1 MSDCVEGF
9 TVWTT
14 IFVHLS
20 ARMETFMLGIT
31 RWHVFKVVAAILCIA
46 GFTWL
51 GMAYLIPAPPSQI
64 TIATSPKGEHYHAL
78 GTHYQGIAAGSELKV
93 ELRETGGA
101 KENLRLLN
109 DPNSGIQ
116 IGFMQGGISNS
127 RLAPELMSLGRIDHQ
142 IFWLF
147 SMGDTLTDLSQLK
160 GKRIGLGAEG
170 SGDRAVCE
178 KILAVA
184 GITYDNTTLQT
195 VDPETVINNL
205 DGGAIDAVFRN
216 FSPESPVL
224 DALLRDSRYH
234 LMNFTEAEAL
244 TRIFP
249 YLVRLVLPRGA
260 IDLQRKL
267 PISDTALIATTN
279 VLMVR
284 KEVHPAIVDLL
295 AQAMSQAH
303 GTPGLFQKAG
313 EFPTETDPEYPMSQG
328 ARDFYKNGPSFLNW
342 YLPFWMT
349 NYAQRI
355 IAVLVAVIAIVV
367 PVFNYAPKV
376 FLWFIHERVRRL
388 YRRLRI
394 VDRVLLSEPDTS
406 EMKALHAEL
415 ESIVRAANIVP
426 MRSSELF
433 FELKSHIDRTRS
445 NLASAEMR
453 KRTARVA

>member
-1 MSDCVEGF
+1 MRF
-9 TVWTT
+9 
-14 IFVHLS
+14 S
-20 ARMETFMLGIT
+20 ATF
-31 RWHVFKVVAAILCIA
+31 
-46 GFTWL
+46 
-51 GMAYLIPAPPSQI
+51 
-64 TIATSPKGEHYHAL
+64 
-78 GTHYQGIAAGSELKV
+78 
-93 ELRETGGA
+93 LR
-101 KENLRLLN
+101 
-109 DPNSGIQ
+109 S
-116 IGFMQGGISNS
+116 
-127 RLAPELMSLGRIDHQ
+127 
-142 IFWLF
+142 
-147 SMGDTLTDLSQLK
+147 
-160 GKRIGLGAEG
+160 
-170 SGDRAVCE
+170 
-178 KILAVA
+178 
-184 GITYDNTTLQT
+184 
-195 VDPETVINNL
+195 
-205 DGGAIDAVFRN
+205 
-216 FSPESPVL
+216 SPVL

-249 YLVRLVLPRGA
+249 YLVRVVLPRGA

-284 KEVHPAIVDLL
+284 KEVHPAIGDLL

-349 NYAQRI
+349 NYAQRV

-406 EMKALHAEL
+406 EMKAIHAEL

-445 NLASAEMR
+445 NLTSAEMR
-453 KRTARVA
+453 NRTARVA

>member
-1 MSDCVEGF
+1 
-9 TVWTT
+9 
-14 IFVHLS
+14 
-20 ARMETFMLGIT
+20 MLGIT
-31 RWHVFKVVAAILCIA
+31 RWHVFKIVAAILCVA
-46 GFTWL
+46 GLTWL

-64 TIATSPKGEHYHAL
+64 TIATSPIGEHYHIL
-78 GTHYQGIAAGSELKV
+78 GTRYQRILSGTDIKV
-93 ELRETGGA
+93 DLRPTDGA

-109 DPNSGIQ
+109 DANSGIH

-127 RLAPELMSLGRIDHQ
+127 RLAPDLISLGRLDHQ

-147 SMGDTLTDLSQLK
+147 YPTGETITDLTQLR

-170 SGDRAVCE
+170 SGDRIVCE

-184 GITYDNTTLQT
+184 GITYDNTTLVT
-195 VDPETVINNL
+195 VPSEHVINNL
-205 DGGAIDAVFRN
+205 DSGGIDASFRT
-216 FSPESPVL
+216 FSPDSPIL
-224 DALLRDSRYH
+224 DALLRGPQYR
-234 LMNFTEAEAL
+234 LMNFSEAEAL

-267 PISDTALIATTN
+267 PIADTTLVATTN
-279 VLMVR
+279 ALMVR
-284 KEVHPAIVDLL
+284 KGVHPAIVDLL
-295 AQAMSQAH
+295 AIAISQAH
-303 GTPGLFQKAG
+303 SSPGLFHKVG
-313 EFPTETDPEYPMSQG
+313 EFPSETDPEYPMSQG

-349 NYAQRI
+349 NYAQRV

-367 PVFNYAPKV
+367 PVFNYVPKL
-376 FLWFIHERVRRL
+376 FLWFIHDRVRRL

-394 VDRVLLSEPDTS
+394 VDSALLAGVGASEL
-406 EMKALHAEL
+406 KALRTEL

-433 FELKSHIDRTRS
+433 FELKSHIDRTRG
-445 NLASAEMR
+445 NFASAEAR
-453 KRTARVA
+453 SRRARVA

>member
-1 MSDCVEGF
+1 
-9 TVWTT
+9 
-14 IFVHLS
+14 
-20 ARMETFMLGIT
+20 METFMLGIT
-31 RWHVFKVVAAILCIA
+31 RWHVFKVLAAILCIA
-46 GFTWL
+46 GLTWL
-51 GMAYLIPAPPSQI
+51 GMAYLIPAPPSHV
-64 TIATSPKGEHYHAL
+64 TIATSPRGEHYHVL
-78 GTHYQGIAAGSELKV
+78 GTRYQGIMQGIMAGSEVRV

-109 DPNSGIQ
+109 DPDSSIQ

-127 RLAPELMSLGRIDHQ
+127 KLAPDLISLGRIDHQ

-147 SMGDTLTDLSQLK
+147 SVGDTLTDLSHLK
-160 GKRIGLGAEG
+160 GKRIGLGVEG

-184 GITYDNTTLQT
+184 GITYDNTTLLP
-195 VDPETVINNL
+195 VAPELVINNL
-205 DGGAIDAVFRN
+205 NGGAIDAVFRN

-234 LMNFTEAEAL
+234 LMDFTEAEAL

-249 YLVRLVLPRGA
+249 YLVRVVLPRGA

-279 VLMVR
+279 VLVVR

-295 AQAMSQAH
+295 AQTMSQTH
-303 GTPGLFQKAG
+303 GTPALFQKAG

-349 NYAQRI
+349 NYAQRV

-367 PVFNYAPKV
+367 PIFNYAPKV
-376 FLWFIHERVRRL
+376 FLWFIHDRVRRL

-394 VDRVLLSEPDTS
+394 VDRILLSEPDTS
-406 EMKALHAEL
+406 EMRTLHIEL
-415 ESIVRAANIVP
+415 ENIARAANIVP
-426 MRSSELF
+426 MRSSDLF
-433 FELKSHIDRTRS
+433 FELKSHIDRTRAS
-445 NLASAEMR
+445 LASAEMR
-453 KRTARVA
+453 NRTARVA

>member
-1 MSDCVEGF
+1 
-9 TVWTT
+9 
-14 IFVHLS
+14 
-20 ARMETFMLGIT
+20 MLGIT
-31 RWHVFKVVAAILCIA
+31 RWFVFKILAAIVCIA
-46 GFTWL
+46 GLTWL

-64 TIATSPKGEHYHAL
+64 TIATSPQGEHYHIL
-78 GTHYQGIAAGSELKV
+78 GTRYQGILSGTDIKV
-93 ELRETGGA
+93 DLRLTDGA

-109 DPNSGIQ
+109 DANSGVQ

-127 RLAPELMSLGRIDHQ
+127 RLAPDLISLGRLDHQ

-147 SMGDTLTDLSQLK
+147 YPTGETITDLTQLR

-170 SGDRAVCE
+170 SGDRTVCE

-184 GITYDNTTLQT
+184 GITYDNSTLVT
-195 VDPETVINNL
+195 VPSEHVINNL
-205 DGGAIDAVFRN
+205 DSGGIDAVFRT
-216 FSPESPVL
+216 FSPDSPIL
-224 DALLRDSRYH
+224 HTLLRGPQYR
-234 LMNFTEAEAL
+234 LMNFSEAEAL

-249 YLVRLVLPRGA
+249 YLVRLVLPQGA

-267 PISDTALIATTN
+267 PTADTTLVATTN

-284 KEVHPAIVDLL
+284 KGVHPAIVDLL
-295 AQAMSQAH
+295 AIAISQAH
-303 GTPGLFQKAG
+303 SSPGLFHKVG

-349 NYAQRI
+349 NYAQRV

-367 PVFNYAPKV
+367 PVFNYVPKL
-376 FLWFIHERVRRL
+376 FLWFIHDRIRRL

-394 VDRVLLSEPDTS
+394 VDNALLAGVGAS
-406 EMKALHAEL
+406 EMKALQAEL
-415 ESIVRAANIVP
+415 EGIVRAANIVP

-433 FELKSHIDRTRS
+433 FELKSHIDRTRG
-445 NLASAEMR
+445 NFASAE
-453 KRTARVA
+453 ARSRRAKVA

>member
-1 MSDCVEGF
+1 
-9 TVWTT
+9 
-14 IFVHLS
+14 
-20 ARMETFMLGIT
+20 MLGFT
-31 RWHVFKVVAAILCIA
+31 RWHVFKMLAAILCVA
-46 GFTWL
+46 GLTWL
-51 GMAYLIPAPPSQI
+51 GMVYLIPAPPSQI
-64 TIATSPKGEHYHAL
+64 TIATSPQGEHYHIL
-78 GTHYQGIAAGSELKV
+78 GTRYQGILSGTDIKV
-93 ELRETGGA
+93 DLRLTDGA

-109 DPNSGIQ
+109 DANSGIQ

-127 RLAPELMSLGRIDHQ
+127 RLAPDLISLGRLDHQ

-147 SMGDTLTDLSQLK
+147 YPTGETITDLTQLK

-170 SGDRAVCE
+170 SGDRTVCE

-184 GITYDNTTLQT
+184 GITYDNSTLVT
-195 VDPETVINNL
+195 VPSEHVINNL
-205 DGGAIDAVFRN
+205 DSGGIDAVFRT
-216 FSPESPVL
+216 FSPDSPIL
-224 DALLRDSRYH
+224 HTLLRGPQYR
-234 LMNFTEAEAL
+234 LMNFSEAEAL

-267 PISDTALIATTN
+267 PIADTTLVATTN

-295 AQAMSQAH
+295 AIAISQAH
-303 GTPGLFQKAG
+303 SSPGLFHKVG

-328 ARDFYKNGPSFLNW
+328 ARDFYKNGPTFLNW

-349 NYAQRI
+349 NYAQRV

-367 PVFNYAPKV
+367 PVFNYVPKL
-376 FLWFIHERVRRL
+376 FLWFIHDRIRRL

-394 VDRVLLSEPDTS
+394 VDNALLAGVGAS
-406 EMKALHAEL
+406 EMKVLQAEL

-433 FELKSHIDRTRS
+433 FELKSHIDRTRG
-445 NLASAEMR
+445 NFASAESR
-453 KRTARVA
+453 SRRAKVA

>member
-1 MSDCVEGF
+1 
-9 TVWTT
+9 
-14 IFVHLS
+14 
-20 ARMETFMLGIT
+20 MLGFT
-31 RWHVFKVVAAILCIA
+31 RWHVFKMLAAILCVA
-46 GFTWL
+46 GLTWL
-51 GMAYLIPAPPSQI
+51 GMAYLIPAPPSHI
-64 TIATSPKGEHYHAL
+64 TIATSPQGEHYHIL
-78 GTHYQGIAAGSELKV
+78 GTRYQGILSGTDIKV
-93 ELRETGGA
+93 DLRLTDGA

-109 DPNSGIQ
+109 DANSGVQ

-127 RLAPELMSLGRIDHQ
+127 RLAPDLISLGRLDHQ

-147 SMGDTLTDLSQLK
+147 YPTGETITDLTQLR

-170 SGDRAVCE
+170 SGDRTVCE

-184 GITYDNTTLQT
+184 GITYDNSTLVT
-195 VDPETVINNL
+195 VPSEHVINNL
-205 DGGAIDAVFRN
+205 DSGGIDAVFRT
-216 FSPESPVL
+216 FSPDSPIL
-224 DALLRDSRYH
+224 HTLLRGPQYR
-234 LMNFTEAEAL
+234 LMNFSEAEAL

-267 PISDTALIATTN
+267 PIADTTLVATTN

-284 KEVHPAIVDLL
+284 KGVHPAIVDLL
-295 AQAMSQAH
+295 AIAISQAH
-303 GTPGLFQKAG
+303 SSPGLFHKVG

-328 ARDFYKNGPSFLNW
+328 ARDFYKNGPTFLNW

-349 NYAQRI
+349 NYAQRV

-367 PVFNYAPKV
+367 PVFNYVPKL
-376 FLWFIHERVRRL
+376 FLWFIHDRIRRL

-394 VDRVLLSEPDTS
+394 VDNALLAGVGAS
-406 EMKALHAEL
+406 EMKVLQAEL

-433 FELKSHIDRTRS
+433 FELKSHIDRTRG
-445 NLASAEMR
+445 NFASAESR
-453 KRTARVA
+453 SRRAKVA

>member
-1 MSDCVEGF
+1 
-9 TVWTT
+9 
-14 IFVHLS
+14 
-20 ARMETFMLGIT
+20 MLGIT
-31 RWHVFKVVAAILCIA
+31 RWHVFKVLAAILCIA
-46 GFTWL
+46 GLTWL

-64 TIATSPKGEHYHAL
+64 TIATSPKGEHYHVL
-78 GTHYQGIAAGSELKV
+78 GTRYQGIMAESELKV

-116 IGFMQGGISNS
+116 IGFLQGGISNS
-127 RLAPELMSLGRIDHQ
+127 RLAPDLMSLGRIDHQ

-160 GKRIGLGAEG
+160 GKRIGLGADG

-178 KILAVA
+178 KILAAA

-195 VDPETVINNL
+195 VASETVINNL

-249 YLVRLVLPRGA
+249 YLVRVVLPRGA

-313 EFPTETDPEYPMSQG
+313 EFPTETDPEYPMSQS

-349 NYAQRI
+349 NYAQRV

-406 EMKALHAEL
+406 EMKVLHAEL

-453 KRTARVA
+453 NRTARVA

>member
-1 MSDCVEGF
+1 
-9 TVWTT
+9 
-14 IFVHLS
+14 
-20 ARMETFMLGIT
+20 MLGFT
-31 RWHVFKVVAAILCIA
+31 RWHVFKMLAAILCVA
-46 GFTWL
+46 GLTWL

-64 TIATSPKGEHYHAL
+64 SIATSPQGEHYHIL
-78 GTHYQGIAAGSELKV
+78 GTRYQGILSGTDIKV
-93 ELRETGGA
+93 DLRLTDGA

-109 DPNSGIQ
+109 DANSGIQ

-127 RLAPELMSLGRIDHQ
+127 RLAPDLISLGRLDHQ

-147 SMGDTLTDLSQLK
+147 YPTGETITDLTQLK

-170 SGDRAVCE
+170 SGDRIVCE

-184 GITYDNTTLQT
+184 GITYDNSTLVT
-195 VDPETVINNL
+195 VPSEHVINNL
-205 DGGAIDAVFRN
+205 DSGGIDAVFRT
-216 FSPESPVL
+216 FSPDSPIL
-224 DALLRDSRYH
+224 HTLLRGPQYR
-234 LMNFTEAEAL
+234 LMNFSEAEAL

-267 PISDTALIATTN
+267 PIADTTLVATTN

-284 KEVHPAIVDLL
+284 KGVHPAIVDLL
-295 AQAMSQAH
+295 AIAISQAH
-303 GTPGLFQKAG
+303 SSPGLFHKVG

-328 ARDFYKNGPSFLNW
+328 ARDFYKNGPTFLNW

-349 NYAQRI
+349 NYAQRV

-367 PVFNYAPKV
+367 PVFNYVPKL
-376 FLWFIHERVRRL
+376 FLWFIHDRIRRL

-394 VDRVLLSEPDTS
+394 VDNALLAGVGAS
-406 EMKALHAEL
+406 EMKVLQAEL

-433 FELKSHIDRTRS
+433 FELKSHIDRTRG
-445 NLASAEMR
+445 NFASAESR
-453 KRTARVA
+453 SRRAKVA

>member
-1 MSDCVEGF
+1 
-9 TVWTT
+9 
-14 IFVHLS
+14 
-20 ARMETFMLGIT
+20 MLGFT
-31 RWHVFKVVAAILCIA
+31 RWHVFKMLAAILCVA
-46 GFTWL
+46 GLTWL
-51 GMAYLIPAPPSQI
+51 GMAYLIPAPPSHI
-64 TIATSPKGEHYHAL
+64 TIATSPQGEHYHIL
-78 GTHYQGIAAGSELKV
+78 GTRYQGILSGTDIKV
-93 ELRETGGA
+93 DLRLTDGA

-109 DPNSGIQ
+109 DANSGVQ

-127 RLAPELMSLGRIDHQ
+127 RLAPDLISLGRLDHQ

-147 SMGDTLTDLSQLK
+147 YPTGETITDLTQLR

-170 SGDRAVCE
+170 SGDRTVCE

-184 GITYDNTTLQT
+184 GITYDNSTLVT
-195 VDPETVINNL
+195 VPSEHVINNL
-205 DGGAIDAVFRN
+205 DSGGIDAVFRT
-216 FSPESPVL
+216 FSPDSPIFHT
-224 DALLRDSRYH
+224 LLRGPQYS
-234 LMNFTEAEAL
+234 LMNFSEAEAL

-267 PISDTALIATTN
+267 PIADTTLVATTN

-284 KEVHPAIVDLL
+284 KGVHPAIVDLL
-295 AQAMSQAH
+295 AIAISQAH
-303 GTPGLFQKAG
+303 SSPGLFHKVG

-349 NYAQRI
+349 NYAQRV

-367 PVFNYAPKV
+367 PVFNYVPKL
-376 FLWFIHERVRRL
+376 FLWFIHDRIRRL

-394 VDRVLLSEPDTS
+394 VDNALLAGVGAS
-406 EMKALHAEL
+406 EMKVLQAEL

-433 FELKSHIDRTRS
+433 FELKSHIDRTRG
-445 NLASAEMR
+445 NFASAESR
-453 KRTARVA
+453 SRRAKVA

>member
-1 MSDCVEGF
+1 
-9 TVWTT
+9 
-14 IFVHLS
+14 
-20 ARMETFMLGIT
+20 MLGFT
-31 RWHVFKVVAAILCIA
+31 RWHVFKMLAAILCVA
-46 GFTWL
+46 GLTWL

-64 TIATSPKGEHYHAL
+64 SIATSPQGEHYHIL
-78 GTHYQGIAAGSELKV
+78 GTRYQGILSGTDIKV
-93 ELRETGGA
+93 DLRLTDGA

-109 DPNSGIQ
+109 DANSGIQ

-127 RLAPELMSLGRIDHQ
+127 RLAPDLISLGRLDHQ

-147 SMGDTLTDLSQLK
+147 YPTGETITDLTQLK

-170 SGDRAVCE
+170 SGDRTVCE

-184 GITYDNTTLQT
+184 GITYDNSTLVT
-195 VDPETVINNL
+195 VPSEHVINNL
-205 DGGAIDAVFRN
+205 DSGGIDAVFRT
-216 FSPESPVL
+216 FSPDSPIL
-224 DALLRDSRYH
+224 HTLLRGPQYR
-234 LMNFTEAEAL
+234 LMNFSEAEAL

-267 PISDTALIATTN
+267 PTADTTLVATTN

-284 KEVHPAIVDLL
+284 KGVHPAIVDLL
-295 AQAMSQAH
+295 AIAISQAH
-303 GTPGLFQKAG
+303 SSPGLFHKVG

-328 ARDFYKNGPSFLNW
+328 ARDFYKNGPTFLNW

-349 NYAQRI
+349 NYAQRV

-367 PVFNYAPKV
+367 PVFNYVPKL
-376 FLWFIHERVRRL
+376 FLWFIHDRIRRL

-394 VDRVLLSEPDTS
+394 VDNALLAGVGAS
-406 EMKALHAEL
+406 EMKALQAEL

-433 FELKSHIDRTRS
+433 FELKSHIDRTRG
-445 NLASAEMR
+445 NFASAESR
-453 KRTARVA
+453 SRRAKVA

>member
-1 MSDCVEGF
+1 
-9 TVWTT
+9 
-14 IFVHLS
+14 
-20 ARMETFMLGIT
+20 MLGIT
-31 RWHVFKVVAAILCIA
+31 RWHVFKVLAAILCIA
-46 GFTWL
+46 GLTWL

-64 TIATSPKGEHYHAL
+64 TIATSPKGEHYHVM
-78 GTHYQGIAAGSELKV
+78 GTRYQGIIVGSEVKV

-127 RLAPELMSLGRIDHQ
+127 RLAPDLMSLGRIDHQ

-147 SMGDTLTDLSQLK
+147 SKGDTLTDLSQLK

-184 GITYDNTTLQT
+184 GITYDNTTLVT
-195 VDPETVINNL
+195 VAPETVINNL

-224 DALLRDSRYH
+224 DALLKGPQYR

-244 TRIFP
+244 SRIFP
-249 YLVRLVLPRGA
+249 YLVRVVLPRGA
-260 IDLQRKL
+260 IDLERKL
-267 PISDTALIATTN
+267 PISDTALVATTN

-284 KEVHPAIVDLL
+284 KGVHPAIVDLL
-295 AQAMSQAH
+295 ALAISQAH
-303 GTPGLFQKAG
+303 GTPGLFQKVG
-313 EFPTETDPEYPMSQG
+313 EFPTEIDPEYPVSQG
-328 ARDFYKNGPSFLNW
+328 ARDFYRNGPSFLNW

-367 PVFNYAPKV
+367 PVFNYVPKL
-376 FLWFIHERVRRL
+376 FLWFIHDRVRRL

-394 VDRVLLSEPDTS
+394 VDNALLSGPDTS
-406 EMKALHAEL
+406 EMKALHIEL
-415 ESIVRAANIVP
+415 ESIARAANAGQPGDRISHRVNDVV
-426 MRSSELF
+426 SEGISIF
-433 FELKSHIDRTRS
+433 RR
-445 NLASAEMR
+445 
-453 KRTARVA
+453 

>member
-1 MSDCVEGF
+1 
-9 TVWTT
+9 
-14 IFVHLS
+14 
-20 ARMETFMLGIT
+20 MLGFT
-31 RWHVFKVVAAILCIA
+31 RWHVFKMLAAILCVA
-46 GFTWL
+46 GLTWL
-51 GMAYLIPAPPSQI
+51 GMVYLIPAPPSQI
-64 TIATSPKGEHYHAL
+64 TIATSPQGEHYHIL
-78 GTHYQGIAAGSELKV
+78 GTRYQGILSGTDIKV
-93 ELRETGGA
+93 DLRLTDGA

-109 DPNSGIQ
+109 DANSGVQ

-127 RLAPELMSLGRIDHQ
+127 RLAPDLISLGRLDHQ

-147 SMGDTLTDLSQLK
+147 YPTGETITDLTQLR

-170 SGDRAVCE
+170 SGDRTVCE

-184 GITYDNTTLQT
+184 GITYDNSTLVT
-195 VDPETVINNL
+195 VPSEHVINNL
-205 DGGAIDAVFRN
+205 DSGGIDAVFRT
-216 FSPESPVL
+216 FSPDSPIL
-224 DALLRDSRYH
+224 DALLRGPQYR
-234 LMNFTEAEAL
+234 LMNFSEAEAL

-267 PISDTALIATTN
+267 PTADTTLVATTN

-284 KEVHPAIVDLL
+284 KGVHPAIVDLL
-295 AQAMSQAH
+295 AIAISQAH
-303 GTPGLFQKAG
+303 SSPGLFHKVG

-349 NYAQRI
+349 NYAQRV

-367 PVFNYAPKV
+367 PVFNYVPKL
-376 FLWFIHERVRRL
+376 FLWFIHDRIRRL

-394 VDRVLLSEPDTS
+394 VDNALLAGVGAS
-406 EMKALHAEL
+406 EMKALQTEL

-433 FELKSHIDRTRS
+433 FELKSHIDRTRG
-445 NLASAEMR
+445 NFASAE
-453 KRTARVA
+453 ARSRRAKVA